1 MKSMTGYGRGE
12 CAQDG
17 FKVTVEL
24 SSVNRKQSEISV
36 LLPRELEVLEAQI
49 RDVINRFVARGRVTA
64 RVSLHSADGRMS
76 GRVRLNAGLA
86 KAYVR
91 ELHRLAKDLKL
102 EGPVTLDMLARA
114 PGVFQTDEEMADAE
128 DFWPV
133 VEKSLQQAI
142 ATLLKMREREG
153 THLAKDLQKRIAVV
167 RKSVERVQ
175 KQAPEVVKR
184 FQEQLRERIKN
195 AGLEMPDVEDERLL
209 KEIVYFADRSDIS
222 EELTR
227 LQSHFQQFDDCVK
240 SGEPVGRTLDFLAQE
255 MNREIN
261 TIGSK
266 ANDAMISREVVVLE
280 EAHDYFDETATVAN
294 ATTHTWVHPLGDI
307 ISGLLRAGMS
317 LDWLH
322 EHDGEAEKERRPRR
336 ADAFPGEENSGTGA
350 DRPVREEGRCLLRSD
365 QQPAEDFSHLQFR
378 RREDIC

>member
-1 MKSMTGYGRGE
+1 MTGYGRGE

-153 THLAKDLQKRIAVV
+153 AHLARDLAARVKIMRKSTAQIQKQSPEVQKRY
-167 RKSVERVQ
+167 R
-175 KQAPEVVKR
+175 
-184 FQEQLRERIKN
+184 EQLLLRIQN
-195 AGLEMPDVEDERLL
+195 AGVEAPAADDERLL
-209 KEIVYFADRSDIS
+209 KEIIYFADRSDIS

-227 LQSHFQQFDDCVK
+227 LQSHFQQFDDCLA
-240 SGEPVGRTLDFLAQE
+240 SGEPVGRVLDFLAQE

-266 ANDAMISREVVVLE
+266 ANDSLISRAVVTLKAELE
-280 EAHDYFDETATVAN
+280 KF
-294 ATTHTWVHPLGDI
+294 
-307 ISGLLRAGMS
+307 
-317 LDWLH
+317 
-322 EHDGEAEKERRPRR
+322 
-336 ADAFPGEENSGTGA
+336 
-350 DRPVREEGRCLLRSD
+350 REQAQNVE
-365 QQPAEDFSHLQFR
+365 
-378 RREDIC
+378 

>member
-1 MKSMTGYGRGE
+1 MTGYGRGE

-91 ELHRLAKDLKL
+91 VLHRLAKDLKL

-153 THLAKDLQKRIAVV
+153 AHLARDLAARVKIMRKSTAQIQKQSPEVQKRY
-167 RKSVERVQ
+167 R
-175 KQAPEVVKR
+175 
-184 FQEQLRERIKN
+184 EQLLLRIQN
-195 AGLEMPDVEDERLL
+195 AGVEAPAADDERLL

-222 EELTR
+222 EGNEPRDKHHR
-227 LQSHFQQFDDCVK
+227 LESQ
-240 SGEPVGRTLDFLAQE
+240 
-255 MNREIN
+255 
-261 TIGSK
+261 
-266 ANDAMISREVVVLE
+266 
-280 EAHDYFDETATVAN
+280 
-294 ATTHTWVHPLGDI
+294 
-307 ISGLLRAGMS
+307 
-317 LDWLH
+317 
-322 EHDGEAEKERRPRR
+322 
-336 ADAFPGEENSGTGA
+336 
-350 DRPVREEGRCLLRSD
+350 
-365 QQPAEDFSHLQFR
+365 
-378 RREDIC
+378 